1 MCRSSLEGGPLGRPD
16 VKFRGWTAGSTQC
29 QITPEMA
36 CPETYFNFIKFLE
49 QMFLGI
55 AAPRKGRLL
64 TP

>member
-1 MCRSSLEGGPLGRPD
+1 MHAYVRTS
-16 VKFRGWTAGSTQC
+16 
-29 QITPEMA
+29 PEM
-36 CPETYFNFIKFLE
+36 YFNFSKFLE